1 MKKLKYS
8 KKIKDETNAFSKLI
22 ESYCNK
28 IRKEYQKNCLEQMN
42 KLISD
47 ISLGEGLDE
56 LELREKY
63 LNVKKKRK
71 DKKSITKKVA
81 NVKNE
86 SILDKIVLDN
96 KTYYYEN
103 KEDGIV
109 FDSESNPV
117 GNFSKNQFSINE
129 KVLSI

>member
-1 MKKLKYS
+1 MNLALEQYS
-8 KKIKDETNAFSKLI
+8 KNNENS
-22 ESYCNK
+22 
-28 IRKEYQKNCLEQMN
+28 
-42 KLISD
+42 
-47 ISLGEGLDE
+47 EGLDE

-63 LNVKKKRK
+63 LNVKKKKK
-71 DKKSITKKVA
+71 DKKSITKKVE